1 MISLEGTGLQ
11 TVLPFITRCPAG
23 KGAIQASRGTPRCA
37 LQRHGEQERGT
48 RAVGMLL
55 THRRE
60 PLGTGVV
67 GEVGKVFRKKRCG
80 LQKGFVVIQIKRII
94 WVREIKKEKR
104 EVYI

>member
-1 MISLEGTGLQ
+1 
-11 TVLPFITRCPAG
+11 
-23 KGAIQASRGTPRCA
+23 
-37 LQRHGEQERGT
+37 
-48 RAVGMLL
+48 MLL